1 MGSGRVRNM
10 HMKRIADRLFGGN
23 YKWSLLGAGRSR
35 MPLATT
41 AEALGGNV
49 PVYFRFAQMSV
60 D

>member
-1 MGSGRVRNM
+1 M

-60 D
+60 E